1 MGGLRLNDL
10 EGEEEEER
18 IILNITDQT
27 RFFDDKR
34 NGLNSTSTKTRKD
47 PEILIKYVRSEV
59 EPTKL
64 NLSDATSTSANHT
77 QNGESQN
84 DAMDVDDDGNTG
96 ITSSHLSKATEQI
109 LSSIQIR
116 RSQLEDDTTTS
127 ASGDNVTTYNGLSET
142 IYDRLKLT
150 HATTTEFLHHFWN
163 AFLSGDEKRVTEIT
177 NMVES
182 LRRSLERITAVADAA
197 EEEKTKEK
205 DRIRMEQ
212 EAREREG
219 KKRRKRRLEDEVG
232 GGSEV
237 VMQVIGPAKRAI
249 EVALARYEQA
259 LKEQVDV

>member
-10 EGEEEEER
+10 EGDDEEER
-18 IILNITDQT
+18 IILNITHQT

-34 NGLNSTSTKTRKD
+34 NVESSVPVKAQKD
-47 PEILIKYVRSEV
+47 PEILISFIRSEV
-59 EPTKL
+59 EPSRL
-64 NLSDATSTSANHT
+64 NLSNATSTSI
-77 QNGESQN
+77 QNGDDAMNLDGDGESNTN
-84 DAMDVDDDGNTG
+84 DA
-96 ITSSHLSKATEQI
+96 HLVKATEQI
-109 LSSIQIR
+109 MSSIQIR
-116 RSQLEDDTTTS
+116 RSQLEDDEGTNTSVNNITT
-127 ASGDNVTTYNGLSET
+127 VNGLSET
-142 IYDRLKLT
+142 VYDRLKLT

-163 AFLSGDEKRVTEIT
+163 AFLSGDEKRVGEIT

-182 LRRSLERITAVADAA
+182 LRRSLERMTAVADAA

-212 EAREREG
+212 EAREKEG

-237 VMQVIGPAKRAI
+237 VMLMIGPAKRAI

-259 LKEQVDV
+259 LTEQVDV